1 VRKPV
6 QLAFPFSSVAL
17 RRIDETRNMA
27 RFYSMAIERDLFGQV
42 VLSRWWGRLGTH
54 GRNRRDGYAG
64 EGEALAAL
72 VVIEA
77 AKRRRGYKDITTPFL
92 GAPKTQSGDRDGHT
106 LPPSITSR
114 CEISEL
120 LLPF

>member
-1 VRKPV
+1 V

-72 VVIEA
+72 VAIEG
-77 AKRRRGYKDITTPFL
+77 AKRRRGYRDVTTPFL
-92 GAPKTQSGDRDGHT
+92 GSPKIQEGDHDGHA
-106 LPPSITSR
+106 LPPSGMP
-114 CEISEL
+114 EHEVSEPP
-120 LLPF
+120 LPF